1 MTKNLGSREEI
12 RKLLTDYSTI
22 GMTVAFSVIIGFGIG
37 WWLDHKVFDDRIQ
50 PWCTFIGLAFG
61 IFAGFR
67 NLYQLA
73 MRQDFKDDDSGKK

>member
-1 MTKNLGSREEI
+1 MMKNLGNREEI

-22 GMTVAFSVIIGFGIG
+22 GMTVAFSIVIGFGIG
-37 WWLDHKVFDDRIQ
+37 WWLDHKIFDDTE

-61 IFAGFR
+61 IFAGFK

-73 MRQDFKDDDSGKK
+73 MRQDFKDDESSQK